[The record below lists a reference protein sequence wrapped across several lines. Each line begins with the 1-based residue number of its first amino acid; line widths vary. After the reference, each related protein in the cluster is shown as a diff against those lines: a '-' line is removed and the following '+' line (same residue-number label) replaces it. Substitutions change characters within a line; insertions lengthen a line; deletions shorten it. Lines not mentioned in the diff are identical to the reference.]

1 MQPNWTC
8 DSVSAGGPVTC
19 ALTPGSPL
27 RCFAQASID
36 EVPEVEGV
44 RAAIRFTARTS
55 LLFFCLAFS
64 AAALAR
70 LVARREPA
78 FDYRAVVDELGKQLP
93 LEVDFV
99 REAEM
104 TRRVREN
111 LASLPGIT
119 VPRVVDELV
128 SSRVIVTEYVH
139 GRRLLE
145 AGKHPE
151 GVDGPAVAQAL
162 AVSAASVPTPP
173 GGVDTVQPGLPERTR
188 TPEHGALPPGSL
200 DPRERRMSSSSAIFL
215 AISCSSSV
223 SLSRSSAVS
232 RSWRRWSSVLDRRRL
247 ERGLAVLDVDRELHA
262 DRARLGHQLVLV
274 LAQLVDELGVGQAQ
288 ADIGADLGLR
298 LQEPVLGEDRDR
310 QGLHLA
316 DLAHARDGARAHG
329 VVGERQGDRFG
340 LLVVADGKLVPSPA
354 GAGPRHRDRLL
365 GTLAGLR
372 ASGAWPA
379 EAGLRTVW
387 DLVAPDSLVIFV
399 GDGFDDAQL
408 ALAERL
414 SATRR
419 EVLDIQVLG
428 ADERDFPFR
437 DGRRFVDP
445 ESGAALELDASVA
458 RDAFLARF
466 AQARAERS
474 RRLAAAGVRSV
485 TAWLDEPVDAPLRRL
500 FARNGEAA

>member
-1 MQPNWTC
+1 VTGPLAIPAEVRARLAPLRL
-8 DSVSAGGPVTC
+8 SLRRASAAGGFG
-19 ALTPGSPL
+19 LHGSRHRGTGL
-27 RCFAQASID
+27 EFAQYRPYEPGDEPRRID
-36 EVPEVEGV
+36 WKLY
-44 RAAIRFTARTS
+44 ARS
-55 LLFFCLAFS
+55 D
-64 AAALAR
+64 R
-70 LVARREPA
+70 YV
-78 FDYRAVVDELGKQLP
+78 
-93 LEVDFV
+93 V
-99 REAEM
+99 REAERDAAL
-104 TRRVREN
+104 TLWV
-111 LASLPGIT
+111 
-119 VPRVVDELV
+119 VVDA
-128 SSRVIVTEYVH
+128 T
-139 GRRLLE
+139 
-145 AGKHPE
+145 
-151 GVDGPAVAQAL
+151 
-162 AVSAASVPTPP
+162 AS
-173 GGVDTVQPGLPERTR
+173 
-188 TPEHGALPPGSL
+188 
-200 DPRERRMSSSSAIFL
+200 M
-215 AISCSSSV
+215 
-223 SLSRSSAVS
+223 
-232 RSWRRWSSVLDRRRL
+232 
-247 ERGLAVLDVDRELHA
+247 
-262 DRARLGHQLVLV
+262 
-274 LAQLVDELGVGQAQ
+274 AQ
-288 ADIGADLGLR
+288 ADL
-298 LQEPVLGEDRDR
+298 
-310 QGLHLA
+310 
-316 DLAHARDGARAHG
+316 ARDGYSKLDAAAL
-329 VVGERQGDRFG
+329 VAACAFELAARQGDRFG

-445 ESGAALELDASVA
+445 ESGAALELDATVA